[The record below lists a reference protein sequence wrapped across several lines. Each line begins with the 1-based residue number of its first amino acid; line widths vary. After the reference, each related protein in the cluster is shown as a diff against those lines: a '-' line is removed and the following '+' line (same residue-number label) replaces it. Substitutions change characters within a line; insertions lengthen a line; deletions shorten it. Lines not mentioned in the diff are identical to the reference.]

1 MLSGAPRNRR
11 REIATLTYG
20 TDALSETLRVV
31 RVKGAIFINAR
42 FTAPWCYQSPR
53 ADFAAP
59 LLEPGAERVVIFH
72 LITEGECCLEMDG
85 EPPLRLVA
93 GDVVAFP
100 RGDAH
105 RMGSRLGLQPARGT
119 RLDIVLRRR
128 PRQLAYGGGGAR
140 TRIVCGYFA
149 CDAHLARMLLSG
161 MPPVVRVNVRGS
173 QAGGWLEA
181 SVRYALQ
188 EARSPRPGGESVLA
202 RLSEVL
208 FIEVLRLY
216 MNEPSQGRTGWLA
229 GVGDPIVGAAL
240 NALHRDPAQAWTLQ
254 TLARASA
261 TSRSVLAERFLQLVG
276 SSPMQYL
283 TQWRMLL
290 AANLLSRSNAPLAR
304 IAEEVGYETDT
315 AFSRAFRREFGSP
328 PATWRRNQS
337 KRAPR

>member
-173 QAGGWLEA
+173 QAGG
-181 SVRYALQ
+181 SPG
-188 EARSPRPGGESVLA
+188 RSPRRA
-202 RLSEVL
+202 RW
-208 FIEVLRLY
+208 RA
-216 MNEPSQGRTGWLA
+216 R
-229 GVGDPIVGAAL
+229 
-240 NALHRDPAQAWTLQ
+240 WT
-254 TLARASA
+254 
-261 TSRSVLAERFLQLVG
+261 
-276 SSPMQYL
+276 
-283 TQWRMLL
+283 
-290 AANLLSRSNAPLAR
+290 
-304 IAEEVGYETDT
+304 
-315 AFSRAFRREFGSP
+315 
-328 PATWRRNQS
+328 
-337 KRAPR
+337 